1 MLVVV
6 LLTVDGFQI
15 PTIPLMDVLGKI
27 GALAPLHIGAI
38 AVKIGNIIGLTVM
51 LKVAELAHCPAF
63 GVKV

>member
-6 LLTVDGFQI
+6 LLTLDGFQV

-27 GALAPLHIGAI
+27 GAIAPLHIGAI
-38 AVKIGNIIGLTVM
+38 PVKIGNIIGLTVM
-51 LKVAELAHCPAF
+51 LNVAELAHCPAF